1 MKIFR
6 AILGNIVGFVSVF
19 ATYSLSFLLL
29 TLVIYILNIIPII
42 KDIFNFLLQIRNDY
56 LEGSMVFIAVVVSY
70 YVSKIII
77 NAINGNNKKATS
89 ISQVIIGI
97 LIELIF
103 ICSLTLNIIYG
114 SNAFDY
120 FSNIIWI
127 IYGVV
132 LISIGHSSL
141 KDL

>member
-103 ICSLTLNIIYG
+103 KWS
-114 SNAFDY
+114 
-120 FSNIIWI
+120 
-127 IYGVV
+127 
-132 LISIGHSSL
+132 
-141 KDL
+141 KDEFLMIKDTIHKQDRHHKPLGT